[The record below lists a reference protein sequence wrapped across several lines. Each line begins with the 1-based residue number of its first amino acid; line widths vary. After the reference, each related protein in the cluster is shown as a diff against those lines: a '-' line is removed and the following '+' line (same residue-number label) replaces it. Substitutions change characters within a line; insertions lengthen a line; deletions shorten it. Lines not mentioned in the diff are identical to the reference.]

1 MSMHEIE
8 AYVEAAVRAVAG
20 SDMPVSDKRD
30 MIYSLFQMEEYGD
43 CGFTN
48 RRTLAEMLASQY
60 TFVFDKTQMYDY
72 AENRAF
78 YDALSRKNSYLQG
91 DVYSFVIYNP
101 ASDQWEEQ
109 DGKVCVDSGSEAW
122 KGMVASG
129 FITGEGAKP
138 VKRLADLDVLRKVK
152 KLLGPLDDY
161 LMQAH
166 ALLFVFSG
174 ALDVL
179 PEEEYPEHFGMTKE
193 ALEGMMENGE

>member
-8 AYVEAAVRAVAG
+8 AYVEAAVRAAAV
-20 SDMPVSDKRD
+20 SDMTVSEKRN

-48 RRTLAEMLASQY
+48 RRTLAEMIASQY

-72 AENRAF
+72 AEKRAF
-78 YDALSRKNSYLQG
+78 YDGLSRKDSYSQG

-122 KGMVASG
+122 RGMVNKGAV
-129 FITGEGAKP
+129 TGEGAQP
-138 VKRLADLDVLRKVK
+138 VERLADLDVLRKVNR
-152 KLLGPLDDY
+152 LLGPLDDS

-166 ALLFVFSG
+166 ALLFIFSG
-174 ALDVL
+174 ALDAL

-193 ALEGMMENGE
+193 ALENMVENGE